1 MERGYRSRLC
11 KCTVTVGAIAVEGFR
26 FSPSSF
32 VESSVHAHSREH
44 YRQTDRRSV
53 GRSCPYRRCD
63 RRSGAALAR
72 SVVVERD
79 DSTEETRRRAMGNL
93 LDDSLRK
100 GSARRV
106 ITLEDFTMTAM
117 PAVGAHVAI
126 GAIGVFL
133 CGALPLLY
141 PIFSRRLYL
150 LLCCFRR

>member
-1 MERGYRSRLC
+1 VSTIVKQIAAAL
-11 KCTVTVGAIAVEGFR
+11 VGLVLIADATDAVELLLR
-26 FSPSSF
+26 AA
-32 VESSVHAHSREH
+32 SV
-44 YRQTDRRSV
+44 
-53 GRSCPYRRCD
+53 
-63 RRSGAALAR
+63 
-72 SVVVERD
+72 VVVERD
-79 DSTEETRRRAMGNL
+79 DSAEETRRRAVGNL

-126 GAIGVFL
+126 GAIGVFF

-141 PIFSRRLYL
+141 PIFSRRRYL